1 MLPCCVALSC
11 RPKRPA
17 IAGSLFS
24 EHLVADK
31 PRNCNR
37 LPQLEIERDF
47 SASVEMTR
55 CQTWR
60 AASRA
65 QSHIDQKL
73 TLKPAEAATGRP
85 SHQQILKFIGSDSR
99 MGCQPVVFGR
109 MQARYLLS
117 AERMTGRDQSF
128 AHVI

>member
-1 MLPCCVALSC
+1 MNVLLSPAIASTSLATRCEMLPCCVALSC
-11 RPKRPA
+11 RLKCPA

-37 LPQLEIERDF
+37 GPQLEIERDF

-55 CQTWR
+55 WQTWR

-73 TLKPAEAATGRP
+73 TLKPAEAGA
-85 SHQQILKFIGSDSR
+85 SSV
-99 MGCQPVVFGR
+99 QPLDG
-109 MQARYLLS
+109 LS
-117 AERMTGRDQSF
+117 TNKS
-128 AHVI
+128 